1 VALLWLKANEDKDI
15 PGFAVSTVVGH
26 AGALVFAKM
35 NGVPVVFMLG
45 RYHFY
50 EGYFHTKFANIS
62 FRHSL
67 QKATY
72 PVRIMKLLGCHTVVV
87 TNAAGGLN
95 PAYTPGDVMVIKD
108 HLNWIGLSGA
118 HPLVGLNDSSFG
130 TRFPAT
136 SDAYDPE
143 LRKAF
148 FRAAKTIPGLNTQE
162 GVYVILS
169 GPTYESRTEA
179 RAMRTLGV
187 DAVGMSTVP
196 ETVIARHAGMRVL
209 GLSLITNAVSIEPIA
224 GVKDEVDKEDPSKPP
239 PPPKGKEEVTNHE
252 EVLDTANK
260 VGPLLVQAVKK
271 AIGMFPPPVAN

>member
-1 VALLWLKANEDKDI
+1 
-15 PGFAVSTVVGH
+15 
-26 AGALVFAKM
+26 
-35 NGVPVVFMLG
+35 
-45 RYHFY
+45 
-50 EGYFHTKFANIS
+50 
-62 FRHSL
+62 
-67 QKATY
+67 
-72 PVRIMKLLGCHTVVV
+72 MKLLGCHTVVV

-95 PAYTPGDVMVIKD
+95 PEYTPGDVMVIKD
-108 HLNWIGLSGA
+108 HLNWIGLGGA
-118 HPLVGLNDSSFG
+118 HPLVGLNDSTFG
-130 TRFPAT
+130 TRFPPT

-148 FRAAKTIPGLNTQE
+148 FRAAKTVPGLSTQE

-179 RAMRTLGV
+179 KAMRTLGC

-209 GLSLITNAVSIEPIA
+209 GLSLITNHVSIEPVP
-224 GVKDEVDKEDPSKPP
+224 GVKAEVDAEDPSKPAL
-239 PPPKGKEEVTNHE
+239 PKAKEEVTNHE

-271 AIGMFPPPVAN
+271 AIGMFPPPQAN